1 MLINFIAI
9 AKCKTR
15 GGRPPHNFDKKM
27 RYIDKV
33 IQGEKNFKEFMQ
45 KFRPGCSI
53 SWCETIGH
61 CADVQIEMFYE
72 KRPGDE
78 YYKQFFW
85 LTMASPNENKG
96 FTDGQYST
104 RRSEIHEGIRNGKIV
119 G

>member
-1 MLINFIAI
+1 
-9 AKCKTR
+9 
-15 GGRPPHNFDKKM
+15 M
-27 RYIDKV
+27 RYIDKI

-85 LTMASPNENKG
+85 LTVASPNEDKG